1 MMTAMKDC
9 LAQIAVVRNVMGQEQ
24 ASGGS
29 GSAAVGATLKGYLQ
43 GALDEFEMART
54 FGVAV
59 SSAYEELQL

>member
-1 MMTAMKDC
+1 
-9 LAQIAVVRNVMGQEQ
+9 MGQEQ